1 MPAEMVLLMTRNRYF
16 HKNKTAFQSNIPLST
31 NKTCELACELEC
43 ESESKHELLTLCIKS
58 SNIIEL
64 CNSW

>member
-31 NKTCELACELEC
+31 NKTCELACE
-43 ESESKHELLTLCIKS
+43 SESKHELLTLCIKS